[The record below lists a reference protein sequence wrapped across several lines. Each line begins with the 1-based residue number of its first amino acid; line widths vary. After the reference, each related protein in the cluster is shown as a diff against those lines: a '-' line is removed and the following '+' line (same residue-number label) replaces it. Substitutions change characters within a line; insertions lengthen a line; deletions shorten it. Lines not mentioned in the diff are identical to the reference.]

1 MKSISNILS
10 LFLVAVV
17 FSTHAFT
24 VAQQQTF
31 HGNSQLMFD
40 KVLEGSPFVFRNKIR
55 SKVLDQLGSGNV
67 SEKDL
72 IEAIKK
78 TTPPMFLSKAL
89 DTAKLYQSQQQH
101 DDNEDTD
108 LVVQEQEEEATA
120 TIRHQS

>member
-10 LFLVAVV
+10 LFLIAVV

-24 VAQQQTF
+24 VAQTTF

-55 SKVLDQLGSGNV
+55 SKVLNQLGSGNV

-101 DDNEDTD
+101 DDNEDTE

>member
-1 MKSISNILS
+1 
-10 LFLVAVV
+10 
-17 FSTHAFT
+17 
-24 VAQQQTF
+24 
-31 HGNSQLMFD
+31 MFD

-55 SKVLDQLGSGNV
+55 SKVLNQLGSGNV

-101 DDNEDTD
+101 DDNEDTE